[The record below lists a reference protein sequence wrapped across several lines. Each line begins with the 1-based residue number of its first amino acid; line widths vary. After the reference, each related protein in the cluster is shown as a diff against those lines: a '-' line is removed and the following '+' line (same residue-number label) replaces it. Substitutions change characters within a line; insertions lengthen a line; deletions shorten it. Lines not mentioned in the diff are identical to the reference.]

1 MGCPCSHE
9 PEPVGGLRWLH
20 PIRSSKSVSGP
31 AHHLHPV
38 SPNPNVENGTEGSAH
53 VIPKMMDMDCGYM
66 EEEELTEEKIETIQ
80 AWLTAL
86 EPPSPRSIAI
96 PSTDNII
103 DLTSSDKDSNN
114 TDESPAGNN
123 NNNSV
128 STITNPTEPPPP
140 AAAVQPQ
147 QANPAAGNAEEV
159 GNHHQEGVSDVRN
172 TSLEHPPVNTS

>member
-20 PIRSSKSVSGP
+20 PTRDSKSVSGP
-31 AHHLHPV
+31 AHGAAHLHPI
-38 SPNPNVENGTEGSAH
+38 SPNPNVEDGTEGSAH

-86 EPPSPRSIAI
+86 EPPTPRSIAI

-103 DLTSSDKDSNN
+103 ELTSSSDKDSNN
-114 TDESPAGNN
+114 TDESPAGN

-140 AAAVQPQ
+140 AA
-147 QANPAAGNAEEV
+147 
-159 GNHHQEGVSDVRN
+159 VSDVRN
-172 TSLEHPPVNTS
+172 TSPEHPPVNTS